1 MFFVIGIVEGK
12 MDEVLGCFA
21 VPLDGRFSAVRS
33 SESNL
38 GNWVIISNILVICF

>member
-1 MFFVIGIVEGK
+1 MAIGIVEGK

-21 VPLDGRFSAVRS
+21 VPLDGRFTSIRT

-38 GNWVIISNILVICF
+38 GNWVIIIVTI